1 MSYYS
6 GKYSDLAP
14 PNSYIDVADFNSTRE
29 LAEYLVYLDKNS
41 TAYLSYFKWKETHEI
56 KSYAEVTRDAF
67 CQLCEKLQVNNFS
80 RTKTLCENVFVFQD
94 PSRLPAEVEPSRF
107 LTRDRHCK
115 EGGRRPREN
124 GIAIEWR
131 EEYRKRVNA

>member
-67 CQLCEKLQVNNFS
+67 CQLCEKLQVSNFS
-80 RTKTLCENVFVFQD
+80 RTKTTNFV
-94 PSRLPAEVEPSRF
+94 
-107 LTRDRHCK
+107 
-115 EGGRRPREN
+115 
-124 GIAIEWR
+124 
-131 EEYRKRVNA
+131 